1 MLVNFFVRAF
11 QVQTSSEFSQEG
23 TADEFYL
30 KKKKKMASPSK
41 KIGYH
46 QLGVIVISLI
56 YRRVPGGLSVI
67 RYGAG
72 RAQEEVATR

>member
-1 MLVNFFVRAF
+1 
-11 QVQTSSEFSQEG
+11 
-23 TADEFYL
+23 
-30 KKKKKMASPSK
+30 MASPSK